1 MDDGYG
7 EKRPRLLTDGDLVIV
22 EEVETD
28 VYFKINF
35 ERFIIRWRNV
45 VCVWII
51 GFYSLF
57 FIAVYPLLIP
67 LNSIVHDSKSQTYM
81 SLD

>member
-28 VYFKINF
+28 VYFKVNF
-35 ERFIIRWRNV
+35 DRFIIRWRNV
-45 VCVWII
+45 VSNCICIVKTHYYI
-51 GFYSLF
+51 SL
-57 FIAVYPLLIP
+57 P
-67 LNSIVHDSKSQTYM
+67 
-81 SLD
+81 